1 MIHWVVNLDCDKT
14 RPGRD
19 PKILGTNTHW
29 PVATA
34 LWLPN
39 PNIELENSWLL
50 KTVSWFSKY
59 VLCAFKLASRYQEGT
74 FLFLEASFIFLFPDI
89 EIEWCSAVHCMNI
102 EEGLLH
108 VVRKTDC
115 QIDISIIMIPATS
128 KMGQKKWQAK
138 RSLSSRLYSDVPLFP
153 YTILAYLMQFL
164 MQIRL
169 KSLSV
174 L

>member
-89 EIEWCSAVHCMNI
+89 EIEWCSACMNI

-128 KMGQKKWQAK
+128 KMGQKND
-138 RSLSSRLYSDVPLFP
+138 RLNGHCLRDHKATFNYFRIPF
-153 YTILAYLMQFL
+153 
-164 MQIRL
+164 
-169 KSLSV
+169 
-174 L
+174 